1 MPNLLDL
8 VLKKYEHGGYHAD
21 NSIDFDPFAYTTQA
35 DTLGDLGIEI
45 RSDDALAEISTFDPM
60 AQNLAIEGYNL
71 RQEGFKQANETAQRQ
86 GAQSLQDLATPSTS
100 AGSSGFGGTGDS
112 LSQMTNIRKS
122 LTRDFA
128 DTQREIGL
136 RKDQSYLD
144 LQQDVYNIN
153 QAYQDTLAQDVAQLD
168 ESDYGYTGYGSSYT
182 PEAGGEPTSSG
193 SFAGEIATGADGNN
207 YEWRNGAWA
216 YISGSGGGEAG
227 NTDYA
232 NIPNTYSGNNIT
244 VGGIPYYW
252 NANSQSYV
260 QGEEDTPGE
269 DQDKI

>member
-21 NSIDFDPFAYTTQA
+21 SNIDFDPFSYTTQA
-35 DTLGDLGIEI
+35 DTLSDLGIEI
-45 RSDDALAEISTFDPM
+45 TNDDALAEVSTFDPM

-100 AGSSGFGGTGDS
+100 AGASGFGGTGDS

-128 DTQREIGL
+128 DTQRGIDL
-136 RKDQSYLD
+136 SRDQSYLD

-153 QAYQDTLAQDVAQLD
+153 QAYQDTLAQDVSQLD
-168 ESDYGYTGYGSSYT
+168 ESDYRYRSSARIEYDDRTANQPSFTGYLGQEAKGQDGRTYIWRDFGGYGEWELAEYMEEEYT
-182 PEAGGEPTSSG
+182 PEPS
-193 SFAGEIATGADGNN
+193 
-207 YEWRNGAWA
+207 
-216 YISGSGGGEAG
+216 
-227 NTDYA
+227 
-232 NIPNTYSGNNIT
+232 
-244 VGGIPYYW
+244 
-252 NANSQSYV
+252 
-260 QGEEDTPGE
+260 EENEGD
-269 DQDKI
+269 I

>member
-21 NSIDFDPFAYTTQA
+21 NSIDFDPFSYTTQA
-35 DTLGDLGIEI
+35 DTLSDLGIEI
-45 RSDDALAEISTFDPM
+45 TSDDALAEISTFDPM

-100 AGSSGFGGTGDS
+100 AGASGFGGMGDS
-112 LSQMTNIRKS
+112 LSQMANIRKS

-136 RKDQSYLD
+136 NRDQSYLD

-153 QAYQDTLAQDVAQLD
+153 QAYQDRLAQDVSQLD
-168 ESDYGYTGYGSSYT
+168 ESDYGYIDGSSYT
-182 PEAGGEPTSSG
+182 PPPGGEPTSSG

-207 YEWRNGAWA
+207 YEWRNGAWV
-216 YISGSGGGEAG
+216 YLSGSGGGEAG

-232 NIPNTYSGNNIT
+232 NIPNNYSGNNIT

-252 NANSQSYV
+252 NANSQSYI
-260 QGEEDTPGE
+260 QGEEETPGE

>member
-21 NSIDFDPFAYTTQA
+21 NSIDFDPFSYTTQA
-35 DTLGDLGIEI
+35 DTLSDLGIEI
-45 RSDDALAEISTFDPM
+45 TSDDALAEVSTFDPM

-100 AGSSGFGGTGDS
+100 AGASGFGGTGDS

-128 DTQREIGL
+128 DTQRGIDL
-136 RKDQSYLD
+136 SRDQSYLD

-153 QAYQDTLAQDVAQLD
+153 QAYQDTLAQDVSQLD
-168 ESDYGYTGYGSSYT
+168 ESDYRYRSSARIEYDDRTANQPSFTGYLGQEAKGQDGRTYIWRDFGGYGEWELAEYMEEEYT
-182 PEAGGEPTSSG
+182 PEPS
-193 SFAGEIATGADGNN
+193 
-207 YEWRNGAWA
+207 
-216 YISGSGGGEAG
+216 
-227 NTDYA
+227 
-232 NIPNTYSGNNIT
+232 
-244 VGGIPYYW
+244 
-252 NANSQSYV
+252 
-260 QGEEDTPGE
+260 EENEGD
-269 DQDKI
+269 I